1 MLAEVEV
8 KQGVKLG
15 FRIDPAAQELRVE
28 LIAAERTPEAEALLR
43 RLEGL
48 LAQERIAAYGE
59 RGKVLLDR
67 EEIIRV
73 YSQKRRVLVDSER
86 GSFALR
92 MRLYE
97 AEERLGDGFVR
108 ISNGEIVNR
117 SRILSL
123 DFSLNGTIRLTLR
136 GGGESYVSR
145 RYMGRIKESFGG

>member
-1 MLAEVEV
+1 M
-8 KQGVKLG
+8 KQGVKLC
-15 FRIDPAAQELRVE
+15 FRIDPTAQELRVE
-28 LIAAERTPEAEALLR
+28 LIAAERTPEAAALLR

-123 DFSLNGTIRLTLR
+123 DFSLTGTIRLTLR

-145 RYMGRIKESFGG
+145 RYMGRIKDSFGG

>member
-1 MLAEVEV
+1 M
-8 KQGVKLG
+8 KLS
-15 FRIDPAAQELRVE
+15 FRIDPSAEEARVE
-28 LIAAERTPEAEALLR
+28 LVAAERTPETEALLR
-43 RLEGL
+43 RLESML
-48 LAQERIAAYGE
+48 MQEKIAAYDE
-59 RGKVLLDR
+59 RGKVLLER

-86 GSFALR
+86 GCFALR

-97 AEERLGDGFVR
+97 AEERLGEGFVR

-123 DFSLNGTIRLTLR
+123 DFSLTGTIRLTLR

-145 RYMGRIKESFGG
+145 RYMGRIKTSFGG

>member
-1 MLAEVEV
+1 MRQKL
-8 KQGVKLG
+8 KLG
-15 FRIDPAAQELRVE
+15 LRIDPAVQEIRVE
-28 LIAAERTPEAEALLR
+28 LIAAERTPEAEALLH
-43 RLEGL
+43 RLQGL

-123 DFSLNGTIRLTLR
+123 DFSLTGTIRLMLR

-145 RYMGRIKESFGG
+145 RYMSRIKESFGG

>member
-1 MLAEVEV
+1 MKWEV
-8 KQGVKLG
+8 KLSL
-15 FRIDPAAQELRVE
+15 RIDPSATEVRMELV
-28 LIAAERTPEAEALLR
+28 APERTPEAEAMLR
-43 RLEGL
+43 RLEGM

-59 RGKVLLDR
+59 RGKVLLER

-73 YSQKRRVLVDSER
+73 YSQKRRVMVDSER

-97 AEERLGDGFVR
+97 AEERLGEGFVR

-123 DFSLNGTIRLTLR
+123 DFSLTGTIRLMLR

-145 RYMGRIKESFGG
+145 RYMGRIKETFGG